1 MGIRRFWD
9 QHLGCRLDKPSKGA
23 DLGGN
28 TGDLHIHI
36 SITEDVRKSLIVFRA
51 RALRAQGLLLAD
63 DAPQWSGG
71 RLFGA
76 SAGFLLQTRP

>member
-36 SITEDVRKSLIVFRA
+36 SITEDVVPEVSDFVFDICYCTTKMLVAVRKNIK
-51 RALRAQGLLLAD
+51 G
-63 DAPQWSGG
+63 
-71 RLFGA
+71 
-76 SAGFLLQTRP
+76 

>member
-1 MGIRRFWD
+1 MRIRRFWD

-36 SITEDVRKSLIVFRA
+36 SITEDVGKFLILFLIFVIVQ
-51 RALRAQGLLLAD
+51 LRC
-63 DAPQWSGG
+63 WW
-71 RLFGA
+71 R
-76 SAGFLLQTRP
+76 SAKISKVEDVEQV